1 MRDFGS
7 GRVLLIRNELT
18 SQFGFIAQTI
28 TETNTSR
35 SRPDWSSAVKRC

>member
-18 SQFGFIAQTI
+18 SQFGFIGADDHRD
-28 TETNTSR
+28 EHFKVS
-35 SRPDWSSAVKRC
+35 SDWSSAVKRC